1 VILKHFSL
9 VFSYNFLF
17 SLYSKLI
24 QVSLLTSFASNGNP
38 NDNIIDADLQNV
50 DIKPVDSTSPP
61 FSGFIIDEKLQF
73 RQMPEYQRLS
83 IWDELYIKT
92 NTPLF

>member
-1 VILKHFSL
+1 LLSDFEAFFIGFFSHS
-9 VFSYNFLF
+9 SYYC
-17 SLYSKLI
+17 S

-38 NDNIIDADLQNV
+38 NNNIIDADLQNV

-73 RQMPEYQRLS
+73 SHMPEYQRLS
-83 IWDELYIKT
+83 IWDKLYID
-92 NTPLF
+92 NNSPLY